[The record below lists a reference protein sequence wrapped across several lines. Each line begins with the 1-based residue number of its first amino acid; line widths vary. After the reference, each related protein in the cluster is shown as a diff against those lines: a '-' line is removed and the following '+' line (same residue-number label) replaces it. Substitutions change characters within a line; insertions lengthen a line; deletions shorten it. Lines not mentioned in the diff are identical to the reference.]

1 MSALPQNL
9 VHEVTTA
16 LNQAGQQNLAAR
28 FLRALE
34 GCQAG
39 VPEVLTSRQAAD
51 LLGVS
56 STNTVK
62 NWLEGGYFPGAYR
75 TPGGH
80 WRFPRAEVLETKRRM
95 EALHAKN
102 QRGDFALPDED
113 DEGEM
118 PLL

>member
-51 LLGVS
+51 MLGVS
-56 STNTVK
+56 SINTVK
-62 NWLEGGYFPGAYR
+62 NWLEGGFFPGAYQ

-80 WRFPRAEVLETKRRM
+80 WRFPKAEVLEAKRRM
-95 EALHAKN
+95 EALRARN
-102 QRGDFALPDED
+102 QRGDLALPAED
-113 DEGEM
+113 DEGER

>member
-1 MSALPQNL
+1 MSPLPQNL
-9 VHEVTTA
+9 VNEVTTA
-16 LNQAGQQNLAAR
+16 LQQAGRKNLAAQ

-34 GCQAG
+34 GGKAEA
-39 VPEVLTSRQAAD
+39 PEVLTSRQAAD